1 MADNSKSKPKAVQE
15 AILAEIIIDEL
26 EKFKD
31 SHDSIN
37 SSIAKLLNQYSNVN
51 ALMAMMDKC
60 DNSLAEILRTILL
73 TQERYAKLLNI
84 SMTVANEVK
93 EIQKQGIGIEPNA
106 IDKLIRVVNNAN
118 RPIRVYII
126 LLTYGV
132 IAAFGLLLVI
142 SIL

>member
-1 MADNSKSKPKAVQE
+1 
-15 AILAEIIIDEL
+15 
-26 EKFKD
+26 
-31 SHDSIN
+31 
-37 SSIAKLLNQYSNVN
+37 VN